1 MRCFTGEQLRSYCTQ
16 VLTRAGISPTDAA
29 TVADCL
35 VDADLSGVES
45 HGVSRLSIY
54 LQRLDAGVVEKE
66 NRVRVLSESPAA
78 LAVDA
83 GNCMGA
89 VGATFAMKKCIEKA
103 AQAGSC
109 WATVKSSNHFGTAAY
124 YTKMAASAGMIG
136 IAMTNVTAKIAPW
149 GSSDAYMGTN
159 PISIAVPSE
168 GLPVVLDMAPSV
180 VAMGKLILAQKLGKS
195 IPEGWALGPD
205 GKPTTDPA
213 VGRKGTMVPIGGP
226 KGSGLAIFVD
236 IFCGVLSGG
245 EFGPHLN
252 DLYADMVNPQ
262 GVGHIFCAIDIS
274 KFVPLETFRSRI
286 FQMSKEIKALHKK
299 PGVSE
304 IFMPGEIECRRHAE
318 RLEKGIEIS
327 DAVYA
332 ELQEIGARYG
342 VSLS

>member
-1 MRCFTGEQLRSYCTQ
+1 
-16 VLTRAGISPTDAA
+16 
-29 TVADCL
+29 
-35 VDADLSGVES
+35 
-45 HGVSRLSIY
+45 
-54 LQRLDAGVVEKE
+54 
-66 NRVRVLSESPAA
+66 
-78 LAVDA
+78 
-83 GNCMGA
+83 
-89 VGATFAMKKCIEKA
+89 
-103 AQAGSC
+103 
-109 WATVKSSNHFGTAAY
+109 
-124 YTKMAASAGMIG
+124 
-136 IAMTNVTAKIAPW
+136 
-149 GSSDAYMGTN
+149 
-159 PISIAVPSE
+159 
-168 GLPVVLDMAPSV
+168 MAPSV

-286 FQMSKEIKALHKK
+286 SQMSKEIKALHKK

>member
-1 MRCFTGEQLRSYCTQ
+1 MRCFTGEQLRSYCTR
-16 VLTRAGISPTDAA
+16 VLTRTGISPADAA

-205 GKPTTDPA
+205 
-213 VGRKGTMVPIGGP
+213 
-226 KGSGLAIFVD
+226 
-236 IFCGVLSGG
+236 
-245 EFGPHLN
+245 
-252 DLYADMVNPQ
+252 
-262 GVGHIFCAIDIS
+262 
-274 KFVPLETFRSRI
+274 
-286 FQMSKEIKALHKK
+286 
-299 PGVSE
+299 
-304 IFMPGEIECRRHAE
+304 
-318 RLEKGIEIS
+318 
-327 DAVYA
+327 
-332 ELQEIGARYG
+332 
-342 VSLS
+342 